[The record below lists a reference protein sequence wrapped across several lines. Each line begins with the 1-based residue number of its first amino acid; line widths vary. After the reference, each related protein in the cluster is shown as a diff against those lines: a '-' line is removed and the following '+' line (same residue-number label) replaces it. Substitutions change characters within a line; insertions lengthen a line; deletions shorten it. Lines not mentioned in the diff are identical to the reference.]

1 MHLLH
6 LAYEF
11 LHSANTHCP
20 VPAYW
25 TEGGKLS
32 KKTVLFIAQTLL
44 NHHSND
50 PESHPKSFLFVEIG
64 LYCTTPYLCITNIYH
79 FVWLYCFNQVGIWRE
94 YLSYEANDSFL
105 TLSPTAYFSVAATGA
120 YKKCIKYIR
129 WRSTFSKGRQ
139 NSLRNLEPSI
149 FF

>member
-79 FVWLYCFNQVGIWRE
+79 FVWLYCFNQVGILKSIFEQWGKWF
-94 YLSYEANDSFL
+94 FL
-105 TLSPTAYFSVAATGA
+105 N
-120 YKKCIKYIR
+120 
-129 WRSTFSKGRQ
+129 TFSYGLLFFGCYRGLQKMHQKYTAAANFFQGPPKFTK
-139 NSLRNLEPSI
+139 EPRTI
-149 FF
+149 YFF